1 MFFGKKPAP
10 PANGGGEPAPAVA
23 VATQA
28 PAPAAA
34 KSSAVPSPAPRAGT
48 VLNDEEVKKRAI
60 AAKQVAASFGEI
72 VMLLMRSPT
81 EKFHSLQD
89 LEWLI
94 APALVRG
101 QFALADAQSKETG
114 VVMPVGAVLWALVS
128 AEVDKRLTEKTE
140 EPIRL
145 LPDEWR
151 SGDIPWII
159 LTAGDSKV
167 VGGLLQQMTK
177 AMFKEKPAKIRVKG
191 QDGKVVVGRLEV
203 SPDGPS
209 HT

>member
-10 PANGGGEPAPAVA
+10 PANGGTAAAAAAP
-23 VATQA
+23 ATQA
-28 PAPAAA
+28 PTESAAPAAPA
-34 KSSAVPSPAPRAGT
+34 ASQPQGGGGALSA
-48 VLNDEEVKKRAI
+48 DEVKKRAI

-81 EKFHSLQD
+81 EKYHSLQD

-128 AEVDKRLTEKTE
+128 ADVDKRLTEKTG

-145 LPDEWR
+145 HPDEWR

-159 LTAGDSKV
+159 LTAGDPKV

-177 AMFKEKPAKIRVKG
+177 SMFKDKPAKIRVKG

-203 SPDGPS
+203 SPES
-209 HT
+209 TIQT